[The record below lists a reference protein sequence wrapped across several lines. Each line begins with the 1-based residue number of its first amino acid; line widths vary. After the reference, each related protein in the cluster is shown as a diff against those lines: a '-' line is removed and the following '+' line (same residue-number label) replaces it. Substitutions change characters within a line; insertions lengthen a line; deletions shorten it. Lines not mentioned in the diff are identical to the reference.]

1 MDVKT
6 KKVCPHCGNED
17 YTKVEQEHYSC
28 SECNQAFTEALEVVD
43 TPRGGAVHLPTNS
56 LE

>member
-43 TPRGGAVHLPTNS
+43 MPRGGAVHLPTNS